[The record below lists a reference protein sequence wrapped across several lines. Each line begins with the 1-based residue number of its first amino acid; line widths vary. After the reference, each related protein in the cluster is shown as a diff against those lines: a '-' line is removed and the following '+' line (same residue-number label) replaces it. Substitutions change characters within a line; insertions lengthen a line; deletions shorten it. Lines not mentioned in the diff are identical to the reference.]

1 MKDKQVNRRQFIQ
14 DSALVAAGLVVGVGA
29 GCNTNAKLP
38 GGAKID
44 TSRILNYNPRMEY
57 RRLGKT
63 NFMVST
69 VALGGHSGANQQERN
84 EIMKRFLDNG
94 FNFIDSTGLGELKR
108 DIKALGNQRERVYLA
123 LSDTGREPRNADYR
137 TCSKLMDTLDN
148 ALREAK
154 LEYTDLWRITVYEPG
169 GRHSFNTSCEVI
181 DALAKAK
188 KQGKARSGGIAS
200 HDRVWFKFMIEYFPE
215 LDVTLFPFTT
225 MSKAAPKDSLFK
237 ALKDCDVGA
246 FGIKPFAARS
256 LFSGDPQ
263 KDNEMARLA
272 IRYILHTNTVIPIP
286 GISKPEEMDNVALA
300 INERRELDMKE
311 MAVLDDASE
320 KTLARLPE
328 QYQWLRNWQYV

>member
-29 GCNTNAKLP
+29 GCNNANMP
-38 GGAKID
+38 GGGKVD
-44 TSRILNYNPRMEY
+44 TSKILNYNPRMEY

-63 NFMVST
+63 NFMVSA
-69 VALGGHSGANQQERN
+69 VGLGGHSGANQEARK

-94 FNFIDSTGLGELKR
+94 FNFIDSTGLGELTR
-108 DIKALGNQRERVYLA
+108 DIKALGNQRDRVYLA
-123 LSDTGREPRNADYR
+123 LSDTGREPRNENFR
-137 TCSKLMDTLDN
+137 TCAKLMATLDK
-148 ALREAK
+148 ALSKAK

-169 GRHSFNTSCEVI
+169 GRHSFNTSHEI
-181 DALAKAK
+181 IKALDKAK

-215 LDVTLFPFTT
+215 LDVLLFPFTT
-225 MSKAAPKDSLFK
+225 MSKAAPKDSLFE

-256 LFSGDPQ
+256 LFSGDRK
-263 KDNEMARLA
+263 KDDEMARLA

-300 INERRELDMKE
+300 INERRELDAKE
-311 MAVLDDASE
+311 MAVLEDASK
-320 KTLARLPE
+320 KTLARLPDN
-328 QYQWLRNWQYV
+328 YKWLKNWQYV